1 MYKARIPITLKRIQE
16 IYLGVVN
23 RKEEWQLLPQP
34 LAFMTVL
41 QLAPSCFI
49 QHNSFL
55 GERESRSRS
64 HSQIQ
69 SSVLWKAFW
78 IAWDMIHIATT
89 LFMTGAEAG
98 TVAAEA
104 GRERLW
110 TSPNKD
116 MLGCWVRIWVTRE
129 QEPSASGS
137 KKTAV
142 LLATGLLKKC
152 MHSCQR
158 KPSSTEEDWAGG
170 VVFLIHGFWPLAPD
184 CSRWCCCSATKR
196 HHPKGKKGRERERER
211 RENAS
216 KIKLGAS
223 DRFLFFLSRKLSRH

>member
-1 MYKARIPITLKRIQE
+1 MYKVRIPITLKRIQE
-16 IYLGVVN
+16 IDPWVVN
-23 RKEEWQLLPQP
+23 RKEKWQLLPQP
-34 LAFMTVL
+34 LAFMTAL

-55 GERESRSRS
+55 GERESHSRS

-69 SSVLWKAFW
+69 SFILWKALW
-78 IAWDMIHIATT
+78 IAWDMIHIAAT
-89 LFMTGAEAG
+89 LVVTGSEAG

-116 MLGCWVRIWVTRE
+116 MLGCWVRIWATRE

-137 KKTAV
+137 KKTPV
-142 LLATGLLKKC
+142 LLVTGLLKKY

-184 CSRWCCCSATKR
+184 CSCCWCCCSATKR
-196 HHPKGKKGRERERER
+196 HHPKKKTRERGE
-211 RENAS
+211 
-216 KIKLGAS
+216 KMLVK
-223 DRFLFFLSRKLSRH
+223 